1 MGEKK
6 NIIFIAAACFVL
18 IIAGV
23 VAYMFLFSSGA
34 RINKL
39 LKTATQ
45 YLSEENYEEAVT
57 CYEKALIIK
66 ADNEKA
72 REGIINTYSTW
83 ADSLVSKGNIT
94 GAIRLLENAVEN
106 NKYAKNNQILTAK
119 LNELQDALAASKPKV
134 EVVEEEPEEPE
145 EPEETYDFD
154 ISINE
159 SDFDFTVFGKNVTE
173 WDLASIRE
181 FVENDESLHL
191 DGEDYKEKRYMNE
204 ENTLEVVVAKDGTCV
219 IVMDKDNY
227 LMISNVD
234 YEGFAYKTE
243 WMLLHYPDEYP
254 KLGNVLPTQPLIGET
269 IKDYLDGYSPELNDY
284 ILDKSIKYHLDTELE
299 NAVLGTSEWV
309 RDDTS
314 AEIRGLRIDFG
325 TWMVDLHHSTHVAI
339 DYIRYYY

>member
-6 NIIFIAAACFVL
+6 NIIFFAAACFTL

-23 VAYMFLFSSGA
+23 IAYMFLFSSGA

-45 YLSEENYEEAVT
+45 YLSENNYEEAIT
-57 CYEKALIIK
+57 CYERALLIK
-66 ADNEKA
+66 DDNEKA
-72 REGIINTYSTW
+72 REGIIDTYIVW
-83 ADSLVSKGNIT
+83 ADSLVSEGNIS
-94 GAIRLLENAVEN
+94 GALRLLENAVEN
-106 NKYAKNNQILTAK
+106 NVFAKDNQRLTVK
-119 LNELQDALAASKPKV
+119 IKELKDSIEAGKPK
-134 EVVEEEPEEPE
+134 EIVEEEPEEPE

-159 SDFDFTVFGKNVTE
+159 SDFDYTLFGKNITE
-173 WDLASIRE
+173 WDLESIRE

-191 DGEDYKEKRYMNE
+191 DGEDNKEKRYMNE

-254 KLGNVLPTQPLIGET
+254 ELGNALPTQPLIGET

-284 ILDKSIKYHLDTELE
+284 ILDKSINQDLDTELE